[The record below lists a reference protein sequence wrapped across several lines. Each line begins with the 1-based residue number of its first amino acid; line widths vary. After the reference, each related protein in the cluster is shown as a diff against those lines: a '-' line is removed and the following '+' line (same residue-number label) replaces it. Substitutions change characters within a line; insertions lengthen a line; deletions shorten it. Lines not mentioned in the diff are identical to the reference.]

1 MKQSAWL
8 GIAVGTLIAALGLWF
23 GLFAIQSNLIVGL
36 GIISVAIIFAMYTM
50 TMFNG
55 VEDAS
60 TVAFH
65 SSLYAI
71 VTATFMVILFT
82 ATDSPSFVVAAPV
95 LALGVG
101 GVVGIPPTADRF
113 RLLIRSAGAVAA
125 AGIAVSVYWVD
136 PTVYA
141 LVAPLIP
148 LPAVGLID
156 GFSDRVREAAAEQS

>member
-8 GIAVGTLIAALGLWF
+8 GIGVGTLIAALGLWF
-23 GLFAIQSNLIVGL
+23 GLFAIQSNRTTGL
-36 GIISVAIIFAMYTM
+36 AIISVSIVFAMYAM
-50 TMFNG
+50 TIFNG

-71 VTATFMVILFT
+71 VTATFLVILFT
-82 ATDSPSFVVAAPV
+82 ATGSPSYVVATPV

-113 RLLIRSAGAVAA
+113 RLLARSAGALAA
-125 AGIAVSVYWVD
+125 AGIAVAVYWVD

-141 LVAPLIP
+141 VVAPLMP
-148 LPAVGLID
+148 LPLVGLTD
-156 GFSDRVREAAAEQS
+156 GFFDRVREAAAE